1 MPLYEYRCSKCD
13 KKIEVIRKFSDPPL
27 TEHEDCGGTLEQ
39 LLSAPAFQLK
49 GTGWYVTDYG
59 KGGVK
64 PSADAGSKAGDSKD
78 SEAKASSSKDGDGGS
93 GEKKTGEKSGETKSS
108 QANSDQTKSGQT
120 KSGQTKSSQ
129 TKSNDSK
136 SDSKAE
142 SKPAATTKAD

>member
-1 MPLYEYRCSKCD
+1 MPLYEYRCSKCE

-59 KGGVK
+59 KAGAK
-64 PSADAGSKAGDSKD
+64 PASDAGGKSGGDSKD
-78 SEAKASSSKDGDGGS
+78 SEAKASTSKDGEGKA
-93 GEKKTGEKSGETKSS
+93 GEKKTDESKSTE
-108 QANSDQTKSGQT
+108 
-120 KSGQTKSSQ
+120 
-129 TKSNDSK
+129 SK
-136 SDSKAE
+136 SDTKTE